1 MNKMRKKK
9 LNFEKGERDF
19 KRLGVTKCTAI
30 KFRVLVSLL
39 IYTSLQCSTTSPSTS
54 SATEPPPPP
63 PLLQHFQLSLPR
75 QSSLFSFEE
84 TNR

>member
-1 MNKMRKKK
+1 MFSC
-9 LNFEKGERDF
+9 LLDLESEQ
-19 KRLGVTKCTAI
+19 RLLLVLE
-30 KFRVLVSLL
+30 VLVSLL